1 MGDDM
6 RAWRNAA
13 IALGFVAALGA
24 CASSQTATVTSQALV
39 DPPRNE
45 AHPAA
50 NRQLLIPSHGE
61 EMNAVFF
68 LAAGEGLKPT
78 VLLMHGLPGNER
90 NLDLAQAM
98 RRAGWNVLTFT
109 YRGAWGSTGAF
120 SIGNAVED
128 TRAALEYVR
137 RPEVA
142 ARYGVDTSHV
152 VLVGHSMGGFAA
164 AMVGADDP
172 AVAGIILLDAWN
184 VGASVAQI
192 RQSGAEGRGA
202 AIASLDDL
210 GHALSGASAETLI
223 DEALASTSAWDLTT
237 HADALAR
244 HPVLVVYATQGIAED
259 NRALVAAIQA
269 QPGARTD
276 VVAFETDHAFADHRI
291 ALSVAVVD
299 WLEQLD

>member
-1 MGDDM
+1 M
-6 RAWRNAA
+6 RLWQNTA
-13 IALGFVAALGA
+13 IALGFVLALGA
-24 CASSQTATVTSQALV
+24 CASPQAAVITSQALV

-68 LAAGEGLKPT
+68 LAAGEGPKPT

-120 SIGNAVED
+120 SISNAVED

-137 RPEVA
+137 RPDIA
-142 ARYGVDTSHV
+142 ARYGVDASHI
-152 VLVGHSMGGFAA
+152 VLAGHSMGGFAT

-172 AVAGIILLDAWN
+172 AIAGIILLDAWN
-184 VGASVAQI
+184 VGATAAQV
-192 RQSGAEGRGA
+192 RPEGAQGRDD

-210 GHALSGASAETLI
+210 GHALAGATAETII
-223 DEALASTSAWDLTT
+223 DEVLASPPAWDLTT
-237 HADALAR
+237 HAAALAR
-244 HPVLVVYATQGIAED
+244 HTVLLVYATHGIAED
-259 NRALVAAIQA
+259 NRALAAAIQA

-276 VVAFETDHAFADHRI
+276 VVSFESDHAFADHRI

-299 WLEQLD
+299 WLQQMD

>member
-1 MGDDM
+1 M
-6 RAWRNAA
+6 RIWRNAT
-13 IALGFVAALGA
+13 IALGFMAVLGA
-24 CASSQTATVTSQALV
+24 CASPQTATVTSQALV

-45 AHPAA
+45 AHPAS
-50 NRQLLIPSHGE
+50 NRQLLIPSHSE

-68 LAAGEGLKPT
+68 LAAGEGPKPT

-137 RPEVA
+137 RPDVA
-142 ARYGVDTSHV
+142 ALYGVDTSHI
-152 VLVGHSMGGFAA
+152 VLAGHSMGGFATA
-164 AMVGADDP
+164 LTGADDP
-172 AVAGIILLDAWN
+172 AIAGIILLDAWN

-192 RQSGAEGRGA
+192 RPNGAQGRAA

-210 GHALSGASAETLI
+210 GRALNGATAETII

-244 HPVLVVYATQGIAED
+244 HPVLLIYATDGIAED
-259 NRALVAAIQA
+259 NRALAAAIQA

-276 VVAFETDHAFADHRI
+276 IVAFDTDHAFADHRI

-299 WLEQLD
+299 WLQRLE

>member
-1 MGDDM
+1 M
-6 RAWRNAA
+6 RVWRNAMIA
-13 IALGFVAALGA
+13 IGVAMALGA
-24 CASSQTATVTSQALV
+24 CASPHAAVVTSQALV

-68 LAAGEGLKPT
+68 LAAGEGPKPT
-78 VLLMHGLPGNER
+78 VILMHGLPGNER

-120 SIGNAVED
+120 SISNSVED

-137 RPEVA
+137 RPDIA
-142 ARYGVDTSHV
+142 ALYGVDTSHI
-152 VLVGHSMGGFAA
+152 VLAGHSMGGFTA

-172 AVAGIILLDAWN
+172 AIAGIVLLDAAN
-184 VGASVAQI
+184 LGAMAEQT
-192 RQSGAEGRGA
+192 RPHGAAGRAA
-202 AIASLDDL
+202 AIASFDDL
-210 GHALSGASAETLI
+210 GHALVGATAETLT
-223 DEALASTSAWDLTT
+223 DEILASPPTWELNA
-237 HADALAR
+237 HAEALAR
-244 HPVLVVYATQGIAED
+244 HPVLLIYATHGIAD
-259 NRALVAAIQA
+259 GNRALASAIGA
-269 QPGARTD
+269 QPGAHLQ
-276 VVAFETDHAFADHRI
+276 VVSFESDHAFADHRI

-299 WLEQLD
+299 WLERLE

>member
-1 MGDDM
+1 M
-6 RAWRNAA
+6 RVWRNAV
-13 IALGFVAALGA
+13 IALGLVAALGA
-24 CASSQTATVTSQALV
+24 CASSQTPTITSQALV

-50 NRQLLIPSHGE
+50 NRQLLVPSHGE

-68 LAAGEGLKPT
+68 LAAGEGPKPT
-78 VLLMHGLPGNER
+78 VILMHGLPGNER

-120 SIGNAVED
+120 SISNSVQD

-137 RPEVA
+137 RPDIAE
-142 ARYGVDTSHV
+142 RYGVDTNHI
-152 VLVGHSMGGFAA
+152 VLAGHSMGGFAA

-172 AVAGIILLDAWN
+172 AIAGIVLLDAWN
-184 VGASVAQI
+184 VGASVAQV
-192 RQSGAEGRGA
+192 RANGAEGRTA
-202 AIASLDDL
+202 AIASIDDL
-210 GHALSGASAETLI
+210 GRALTGATAETII
-223 DEALASTSAWDLTT
+223 DETLASTSAWDLTT
-237 HADALAR
+237 HASALAR
-244 HPVLVVYATQGIAED
+244 HPVLVIYATQGIADD
-259 NRALVAAIQA
+259 NRALAAAIEA

-276 VVAFETDHAFADHRI
+276 VVSFESDHAFADHRI

-299 WLEQLD
+299 WLERLN